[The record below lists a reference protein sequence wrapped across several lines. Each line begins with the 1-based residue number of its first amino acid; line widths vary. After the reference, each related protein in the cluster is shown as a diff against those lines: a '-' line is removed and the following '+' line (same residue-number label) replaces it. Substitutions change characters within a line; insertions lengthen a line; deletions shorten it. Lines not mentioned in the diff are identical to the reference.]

1 MGSHPFKLTK
11 HDFKIKFES
20 KGTPNDPKL
29 LFFLGVRV
37 VATSIYRQNS
47 CVMTKLANEAYA
59 QKLRRVPNQGYNL
72 TRYQHFW
79 MKPTFL

>member
-1 MGSHPFKLTK
+1 MGSHPLKLTK

-29 LFFLGVRV
+29 LGVRV

-59 QKLRRVPNQGYNL
+59 QKLRRVPN
-72 TRYQHFW
+72 
-79 MKPTFL
+79 